1 MVRAAAVWYRDYMSA
16 RSQSMTTTWRLFDRL
31 RRGIG
36 PRLLVRVLLFSV
48 VSTLVLTL
56 SQLYLDYRR
65 DTAAING
72 RMSEIADSYGHSLG
86 EGLWNLDRRQLELQI
101 EGILRF
107 PAVRFVEV
115 RETTDRGDPM
125 VVSGGARGDRP
136 SVRHQFPLFR
146 PARGEQHQLGV
157 LTVEASFDDVYRA
170 LRDKA
175 VVILTGQGAT
185 IFVVSLFVL
194 YLTHRLV
201 TRHLT
206 ALAGFL
212 RHYDVLRP
220 PPPLSLRRRPPTEKD
235 ELDDVVAAFE
245 SMRRT
250 LEQAYANLRA
260 SEQVLRDYAETASD
274 WFWATGAAHEF
285 TYVSEQVRAFGFH
298 ESELLGRRRLDG
310 AADVAAEPQK
320 WREHMAIL
328 ERHEPFRDFVFQR
341 RRLDGTLQIVSA
353 SGKPVFDAEGRF
365 TGYRGVA
372 RDITELRRAEEML
385 REREQRIRDAQL
397 ELARVTRV
405 TTLGELV
412 ASIAHEINQPLAAIV
427 ADANA
432 SLNWLA
438 PPDPD
443 VDRVRDTLDAIIKDG
458 HRAGEVIQRIRQ
470 LTTKGETQKGA
481 VEVNGVIRD
490 VIPLLRS
497 ELQLHRVAAQVD
509 LAELLP
515 PVLADRVQLQ
525 QVIINLVM
533 NAVEAM
539 ASIDDRPR
547 QLVIRSRGAA
557 DEVIVTV
564 RDAGVG
570 IEPSAVNQLFS
581 PFFTTKPGG
590 MGMGLSISRSIIDA
604 HGGRFW
610 ATPNADHGASFHFT
624 LPPLR

>member
-1 MVRAAAVWYRDYMSA
+1 MSA
-16 RSQSMTTTWRLFDRL
+16 RPQTMTTWRFFDRL

-36 PRLLVRVLLFSV
+36 PRLLVRVLLFGV

-65 DTAAING
+65 DTGAIDR

-101 EGILRF
+101 EGILRL

-115 RETTDRGDPM
+115 RETTDRADPM
-125 VVSGGARGDRP
+125 IVSGGAHHDRAAV
-136 SVRHQFPLFR
+136 SHQFALFR
-146 PARGEQHQLGV
+146 PALGEQQQLGV
-157 LTVEASFDDVYRA
+157 LTLEASFDDVYRA
-170 LRDKA
+170 LREKA
-175 VVILTGQGAT
+175 VVILTSQGAT

-206 ALAGFL
+206 TLAGFL
-212 RHYDVLRP
+212 GHYDVLRP
-220 PPPLSLRRRPPTEKD
+220 PPPLSLQRRPPAEKD

-245 SMRRT
+245 TMRRT
-250 LEQAYANLRA
+250 LEQAYRNLRD
-260 SEQVLRDYAETASD
+260 SEQQLRDYAETASD
-274 WFWATGAAHEF
+274 WFWATGPAHGF
-285 TYVSEQVRAFGFH
+285 TYVSEQVRAFGFD
-298 ESELLGRRRLDG
+298 ERELLGKRRLDI
-310 AADVAAEPQK
+310 AADVAAEPEK
-320 WREHMAIL
+320 WREHMATL
-328 ERHEPFRDFVFQR
+328 ERHEPFRDFVYQR
-341 RRLDGTLQIVSA
+341 RRPDGALRIMAA
-353 SGKPVFDAEGRF
+353 SGKPVFDGEGRF

-385 REREQRIRDAQL
+385 RDREQRIRDAQL

-405 TTLGELV
+405 TTLGELA

-443 VDRVRDTLDAIIKDG
+443 VDRVRDSLDAIIKDG

-470 LTTKGETQKGA
+470 LTTKGETRKET
-481 VEVNGVIRD
+481 VDVNGVIRD

-497 ELQLHRVAAQVD
+497 ELQRHRVAAQVD
-509 LAELLP
+509 PAELLP

-547 QLVIRSRGAA
+547 QLVIQSRGAD

-570 IEPSAVNQLFS
+570 IDPGAVDQLFS
-581 PFFTTKPGG
+581 PFFTTKHGG
-590 MGMGLSISRSIIDA
+590 MGMGLSISRSIIEA

-624 LPPLR
+624 LPALR

>member
-1 MVRAAAVWYRDYMSA
+1 MATSRF
-16 RSQSMTTTWRLFDRL
+16 FDRL

-36 PRLLVRVLLFSV
+36 PRLLVRVLVFSV

-56 SQLYLDYRR
+56 SQLYVDYRR
-65 DTAAING
+65 DTQDIDR

-101 EGILRF
+101 EGILRL

-115 RETTDRGDPM
+115 RETTDRSDPM
-125 VVSGGARGDRP
+125 VVSGGAHTDPVHVSHR
-136 SVRHQFPLFR
+136 FPLYR
-146 PARGEQHQLGV
+146 PGRGEQQQLGV
-157 LTVEASFDDVYRA
+157 LRLEATFDDVYSE
-170 LRDKA
+170 LREKA
-175 VVILTGQGAT
+175 IVILTSQGAT

-194 YLTHRLV
+194 FLTHRLV

-220 PPPLSLRRRPPTEKD
+220 PPPLVLQRRPPAEKD

-245 SMRRT
+245 TMRRT

-260 SEQVLRDYAETASD
+260 SEQLLRDYAETASD
-274 WFWATGAAHEF
+274 WFWATGPAHEF

-298 ESELLGRRRLDG
+298 ERELLGRRRVD
-310 AADVAAEPQK
+310 AATDAAAEPQK
-320 WREHMAIL
+320 WREHMATL
-328 ERHEPFRDFVFQR
+328 ERHEPFRDFVYQR
-341 RRLDGTLQIVSA
+341 RRPDGTLRIVSA
-353 SGKPVFDAEGRF
+353 SGKPVFDGDGRF

-385 REREQRIRDAQL
+385 RDREQRIRDAQL

-405 TTLGELV
+405 TTLGELT

-443 VDRVRDTLDAIIKDG
+443 VARVRDSLDAIIKDG

-470 LTTKGETQKGA
+470 LTTKGETQKGT
-481 VEVNGVIRD
+481 VDVNGVIRD
-490 VIPLLRS
+490 VMPLLRS
-497 ELQLHRVAAQVD
+497 ELQRHRVAAQAD
-509 LAELLP
+509 LAEALP
-515 PVLADRVQLQ
+515 SVLADPVQLQ
-525 QVIINLVM
+525 QVIINLLM

-539 ASIDDRPR
+539 ATVEDRPR
-547 QLVIRSRGAA
+547 QLVIRSRVGA
-557 DEVIVTV
+557 DEVTVTV

-570 IEPSAVNQLFS
+570 IDPGAVDQLFS
-581 PFFTTKPGG
+581 AFFSTKPGG
-590 MGMGLSISRSIIDA
+590 MGMGLSISRSIIEA

-624 LPPLR
+624 LPALR

>member
-1 MVRAAAVWYRDYMSA
+1 MSA
-16 RSQSMTTTWRLFDRL
+16 RSQTMTTWRLFDRL
-31 RRGIG
+31 RGIG
-36 PRLLVRVLLFSV
+36 PRLLMRVLLFSV

-65 DTAAING
+65 DTGAIDH
-72 RMSEIADSYGHSLG
+72 RMAEIADSYGHSLG
-86 EGLWNLDRRQLELQI
+86 ESLWTLDRRQLELQI
-101 EGILRF
+101 EGILRL

-115 RETTDRGDPM
+115 RETTDRADPM
-125 VVSGGARGDRP
+125 IVSGGAHRDRVAV
-136 SVRHQFPLFR
+136 SHQFPLVR
-146 PARGEQHQLGV
+146 PARGEQQQLGV
-157 LTVEASFDDVYRA
+157 LTLEASFDDVYRA
-170 LRDKA
+170 LREKA
-175 VVILTGQGAT
+175 VAILTSQGAT

-206 ALAGFL
+206 TLAGFL

-220 PPPLSLRRRPPTEKD
+220 PPPLSLQRRPPTEKD

-245 SMRRT
+245 TMRRT
-250 LEQAYANLRA
+250 LEHAYRNLRE
-260 SEQVLRDYAETASD
+260 SEQQLRDYAETASD
-274 WFWATGAAHEF
+274 WFWATGPAHEF
-285 TYVSEQVRAFGFH
+285 TYVSEQVRAFGFD
-298 ESELLGRRRLDG
+298 ESELLGKRRLDI

-320 WREHMAIL
+320 WREHMATL
-328 ERHEPFRDFVFQR
+328 ERHEPFRDFVYQR
-341 RRLDGTLQIVSA
+341 RRPDGALRIVAA
-353 SGKPVFDAEGRF
+353 SGKPVFDGEGRF
-365 TGYRGVA
+365 AGYRGVA

-385 REREQRIRDAQL
+385 RDREQRIRDAQL
-397 ELARVTRV
+397 ELARVSRV

-443 VDRVRDTLDAIIKDG
+443 VDRVRDSLDAIIKDG
-458 HRAGEVIQRIRQ
+458 QRAGEVIQRIRQ
-470 LTTKGETQKGA
+470 LVTKGETKRA
-481 VEVNGVIRD
+481 SVEINSVIRD
-490 VIPLLRS
+490 VMPLLRS
-497 ELQLHRVAAQVD
+497 ELQLHHVVAQAD
-509 LAELLP
+509 LAEVIP

-525 QVIINLVM
+525 QVIINLVA

-547 QLVIRSRGAA
+547 LLVIRSRVTD
-557 DEVIVTV
+557 DEVVVTV

-570 IEPSAVNQLFS
+570 IDPSAVDQLFS
-581 PFFTTKPGG
+581 AFFSTKPGG
-590 MGMGLSISRSIIDA
+590 MGMGLSISRSIIEA

-610 ATPNADHGASFHFT
+610 VTTNPDHGASFHFT
-624 LPPLR
+624 LPALR

>member
-1 MVRAAAVWYRDYMSA
+1 MSA
-16 RSQSMTTTWRLFDRL
+16 RSHSMTTTWRVFDRL

-65 DTAAING
+65 DTGAING

-125 VVSGGARGDRP
+125 VVSGGARRDRP

-157 LTVEASFDDVYRA
+157 LTLEASFDDVYRA
-170 LRDKA
+170 LREKA

-220 PPPLSLRRRPPTEKD
+220 PPPLSLQRRPPTEND

-245 SMRRT
+245 TMRRT

-260 SEQVLRDYAETASD
+260 SEEVLRDYAETASD
-274 WFWATGAAHEF
+274 WFWATGSAHEF

-310 AADVAAEPQK
+310 ADDVAAEPQK

-341 RRLDGTLQIVSA
+341 RRPDGTLQIVSA
-353 SGKPVFDAEGRF
+353 SGKPVFDGEGRF

-385 REREQRIRDAQL
+385 RDREQRIRDAQL

-405 TTLGELV
+405 TTLGELC

-443 VDRVRDTLDAIIKDG
+443 VDRVRDSLDAIIKDG

-470 LTTKGETQKGA
+470 LTTKGETQKGT
-481 VEVNGVIRD
+481 EDVNGVIRD

-497 ELQLHRVAAQVD
+497 ELQRHRVAAQVD

-539 ASIDDRPR
+539 GSIEDRPR

-570 IEPSAVNQLFS
+570 IEPSAVDQLFS

-590 MGMGLSISRSIIDA
+590 MGMGLSISRSIIEA

-624 LPPLR
+624 LPALR

>member
-1 MVRAAAVWYRDYMSA
+1 MSA
-16 RSQSMTTTWRLFDRL
+16 RSQTMTTWRLFDRL

-36 PRLLVRVLLFSV
+36 PRLLMRVLLFGV

-65 DTAAING
+65 DTGAIDH
-72 RMSEIADSYGHSLG
+72 RMAEIADSYGHSLG

-101 EGILRF
+101 EGILRL

-115 RETTDRGDPM
+115 RETTDRTDPM
-125 VVSGGARGDRP
+125 IVSGGAHRDRVAV
-136 SVRHQFPLFR
+136 SHQFPIVR
-146 PARGEQHQLGV
+146 TARGEQQQLGV
-157 LTVEASFDDVYRA
+157 LTLEASFDDVYRA
-170 LRDKA
+170 LREKA
-175 VVILTGQGAT
+175 VVILTSQGAT

-206 ALAGFL
+206 TLAGFL

-220 PPPLSLRRRPPTEKD
+220 PPPLSLQRRPPTEKD

-245 SMRRT
+245 TMRRT
-250 LEQAYANLRA
+250 LEHAYRNLRE
-260 SEQVLRDYAETASD
+260 SEQQLRDYAETASD
-274 WFWATGAAHEF
+274 WFWATGPAHEF
-285 TYVSEQVRAFGFH
+285 TYVSEQVRAFGFD
-298 ESELLGRRRLDG
+298 ESELLGKRRLDI

-320 WREHMAIL
+320 WREHMVTL
-328 ERHEPFRDFVFQR
+328 ERHEPFRDFVYQR
-341 RRLDGTLQIVSA
+341 RRPDGALHIVAA
-353 SGKPVFDAEGRF
+353 SGKPVFDGEGRF
-365 TGYRGVA
+365 AGYRGVA

-385 REREQRIRDAQL
+385 RDREQRIRDAQL
-397 ELARVTRV
+397 ELARVSRV
-405 TTLGELV
+405 MTLGELA

-427 ADANA
+427 ADASA

-443 VDRVRDTLDAIIKDG
+443 VDRVRDSLDAIIKDG

-470 LTTKGETQKGA
+470 LATKGETKRA
-481 VEVNGVIRD
+481 SVEINSVIRD
-490 VIPLLRS
+490 VMPLLRS
-497 ELQLHRVAAQVD
+497 ELQLHHVVAQAD
-509 LAELLP
+509 LAEVIP

-525 QVIINLVM
+525 QVIINLVV

-547 QLVIRSRGAA
+547 LLVIRSRVTD
-557 DEVIVTV
+557 DEVVVTV

-570 IEPSAVNQLFS
+570 IDPSAVDQLFRA
-581 PFFTTKPGG
+581 FFSTKPGG
-590 MGMGLSISRSIIDA
+590 MGMGLSISRSIIEA

-610 ATPNADHGASFHFT
+610 ATTNPDHGASFHFT
-624 LPPLR
+624 LPALR

>member
-16 RSQSMTTTWRLFDRL
+16 RSQSMTTTGRFFDRL

-157 LTVEASFDDVYRA
+157 LTLEASFDDVYRA

-212 RHYDVLRP
+212 HHYDVLRP

-245 SMRRT
+245 TMRRT

-274 WFWATGAAHEF
+274 WFWATGSAHEF

-341 RRLDGTLQIVSA
+341 RRRDGTLQIVSA

-438 PPDPD
+438 PPEPD
-443 VDRVRDTLDAIIKDG
+443 VDRVRDSLDAIIKDG

-497 ELQLHRVAAQVD
+497 ELQLHHVAAQVD

-610 ATPNADHGASFHFT
+610 ATSNADHGASFHFT

>member
-1 MVRAAAVWYRDYMSA
+1 MA
-16 RSQSMTTTWRLFDRL
+16 TWGFFDRL

-48 VSTLVLTL
+48 VSTLALTL
-56 SQLYLDYRR
+56 SQLYLDYRN
-65 DTAAING
+65 DTGAIDR

-125 VVSGGARGDRP
+125 VVSGGARRDRP
-136 SVRHQFPLFR
+136 AVRRHFPLFR
-146 PARGEQHQLGV
+146 PVRGEQRQLGV

-170 LRDKA
+170 LREKA
-175 VVILTGQGAT
+175 VVILSSQGAT

-194 YLTHRLV
+194 FLTHRLV

-212 RHYDVLRP
+212 RHYDVFRP
-220 PPPLSLRRRPPTEKD
+220 PPPLALQRRPPSEKD

-245 SMRRT
+245 TMRRT

-260 SEQVLRDYAETASD
+260 SEQLLRDYAETASD
-274 WFWATGAAHEF
+274 WFWATGPAHEF
-285 TYVSEQVRAFGFH
+285 TYLSEQVRAFGFH
-298 ESELLGRRRLDG
+298 ESELLGTRRVD
-310 AADVAAEPQK
+310 AASDAAAEPQK
-320 WREHMAIL
+320 WREHMATL
-328 ERHEPFRDFVFQR
+328 ERHEPFRDFVYQR
-341 RRLDGTLQIVSA
+341 RRPDGTLRIVSA
-353 SGKPVFDAEGRF
+353 SGKPVFDTEGRF

-385 REREQRIRDAQL
+385 RDREQRIRDAQL

-405 TTLGELV
+405 TTLGELT

-438 PPDPD
+438 PPAPD
-443 VDRVRDTLDAIIKDG
+443 VDRVRDSLDAIIKDG
-458 HRAGEVIQRIRQ
+458 HRAGDVIQRIRQ

-481 VEVNGVIRD
+481 VDVNGVIRD
-490 VIPLLRS
+490 VMPLLRS
-497 ELQLHRVAAQVD
+497 ELQRHRVAAQVD
-509 LAELLP
+509 LAETLS
-515 PVLADRVQLQ
+515 PVLADPVQLQ
-525 QVIINLVM
+525 QVIINLLM

-539 ASIDDRPR
+539 VPIDDRAR
-547 QLVIRSRGAA
+547 QLVIRSRIDD
-557 DEVIVTV
+557 DEVTVTV

-570 IEPSAVNQLFS
+570 IDPGAVDQLFS
-581 PFFTTKPGG
+581 AFFSTKPGG
-590 MGMGLSISRSIIDA
+590 MGMGLSISRSIIEA

-610 ATPNADHGASFHFT
+610 ATPNPDHGASFHFT
-624 LPPLR
+624 LPALR

>member
-1 MVRAAAVWYRDYMSA
+1 MA
-16 RSQSMTTTWRLFDRL
+16 TWRVFDRL

-48 VSTLVLTL
+48 VSTLVLTV

-65 DTAAING
+65 DTGAIDR

-125 VVSGGARGDRP
+125 VVSGGARQERP
-136 SVRHQFPLFR
+136 AVSHRFPLFR
-146 PARGEQHQLGV
+146 PVRGEQRQLGV

-170 LRDKA
+170 LREKA
-175 VVILTGQGAT
+175 VVILSGQGAT

-194 YLTHRLV
+194 FLTHRLV

-212 RHYDVLRP
+212 RHYDVFRP
-220 PPPLSLRRRPPTEKD
+220 PPPLALHRRPPTEKD

-245 SMRRT
+245 TMRRT

-260 SEQVLRDYAETASD
+260 SEQLLRDYAETASD
-274 WFWATGAAHEF
+274 WFWATGPAHEF
-285 TYVSEQVRAFGFH
+285 TYLSEQVRAFGFH
-298 ESELLGRRRLDG
+298 ESELLGQRRVDD
-310 AADVAAEPQK
+310 AADAAAEPQK
-320 WREHMAIL
+320 WREHMATL
-328 ERHEPFRDFVFQR
+328 ERHEPFRDFVYQR
-341 RRLDGTLQIVSA
+341 RRPDGTLRIVSA
-353 SGKPVFDAEGRF
+353 SGKPVFDSEGRF

-385 REREQRIRDAQL
+385 RDREQRIRDAQL

-405 TTLGELV
+405 TTLGELT

-443 VDRVRDTLDAIIKDG
+443 VDRVRDSLDAIIKDG

-470 LTTKGETQKGA
+470 LTTKGEIQKGA
-481 VEVNGVIRD
+481 VDVNGVIRD
-490 VIPLLRS
+490 VMPLLRS
-497 ELQLHRVAAQVD
+497 ELQRHRVAAQVD
-509 LAELLP
+509 LAEALP
-515 PVLADRVQLQ
+515 PVLADPVQLQ
-525 QVIINLVM
+525 QVIINLLV

-547 QLVIRSRGAA
+547 QIVIRSRF
-557 DEVIVTV
+557 DEEVIVSV

-570 IEPSAVNQLFS
+570 IDPGAVDQLFS
-581 PFFTTKPGG
+581 AFFSTKPGG
-590 MGMGLSISRSIIDA
+590 MGMGLSISRSIIEA

-624 LPPLR
+624 LPALR

>member
-1 MVRAAAVWYRDYMSA
+1 MA
-16 RSQSMTTTWRLFDRL
+16 TWRVFDRL

-48 VSTLVLTL
+48 VSTLVLTV

-65 DTAAING
+65 DTGAIDR

-125 VVSGGARGDRP
+125 VVSGGARQERP
-136 SVRHQFPLFR
+136 AVSHRFPLFR
-146 PARGEQHQLGV
+146 PVRGEQRQLGV

-170 LRDKA
+170 LREKA
-175 VVILTGQGAT
+175 VVILSGQGAT

-194 YLTHRLV
+194 FLTHRLV

-212 RHYDVLRP
+212 RHYDVFRP
-220 PPPLSLRRRPPTEKD
+220 PPPLALHRRPPTEKD

-245 SMRRT
+245 TMRRT

-260 SEQVLRDYAETASD
+260 SEQLLRDYAETASD
-274 WFWATGAAHEF
+274 WFWATGPAHEF
-285 TYVSEQVRAFGFH
+285 TYLSEQVRAFGFH
-298 ESELLGRRRLDG
+298 ESELLGRRRVDG
-310 AADVAAEPQK
+310 AADAAAEPQK
-320 WREHMAIL
+320 WREHMATL
-328 ERHEPFRDFVFQR
+328 ERHEPFRDFVYQR
-341 RRLDGTLQIVSA
+341 RRPDGTLRIVSA
-353 SGKPVFDAEGRF
+353 SGKPVFDSEGRF

-385 REREQRIRDAQL
+385 RDREQRIRDAQL

-405 TTLGELV
+405 TTLGELT

-443 VDRVRDTLDAIIKDG
+443 VDRVRDSLDAIIKDG

-470 LTTKGETQKGA
+470 LTTKGEIQKGA
-481 VEVNGVIRD
+481 VDVNGVIRD
-490 VIPLLRS
+490 VMPLLRS
-497 ELQLHRVAAQVD
+497 ELQRHRVAAQVD
-509 LAELLP
+509 LAEALP
-515 PVLADRVQLQ
+515 PVLADPVQLQ
-525 QVIINLVM
+525 QVIINLLV

-547 QLVIRSRGAA
+547 QIVIRSRF
-557 DEVIVTV
+557 DEEVIVSV

-570 IEPSAVNQLFS
+570 IDPGAVDQLFS
-581 PFFTTKPGG
+581 AFFSTKPGG
-590 MGMGLSISRSIIDA
+590 MGMGLSISRSIIEA

-624 LPPLR
+624 LPALR

>member
-1 MVRAAAVWYRDYMSA
+1 MA
-16 RSQSMTTTWRLFDRL
+16 TWRVFDRL

-48 VSTLVLTL
+48 VSTLVLTV

-65 DTAAING
+65 DTGAIDR

-125 VVSGGARGDRP
+125 VVSGGARQERP
-136 SVRHQFPLFR
+136 AVSHRFPLFR
-146 PARGEQHQLGV
+146 PVRGEQRQLGV

-170 LRDKA
+170 LREKA
-175 VVILTGQGAT
+175 VVILSGQGAT

-194 YLTHRLV
+194 FLTHRLV

-212 RHYDVLRP
+212 RHYDVFRP
-220 PPPLSLRRRPPTEKD
+220 PPPLALHRRPPTEKD

-245 SMRRT
+245 TMRRT

-260 SEQVLRDYAETASD
+260 SEQLLRDYAETASD
-274 WFWATGAAHEF
+274 WFWATGPAHEF
-285 TYVSEQVRAFGFH
+285 TYLSEQVRAFGFH
-298 ESELLGRRRLDG
+298 ESELLERRRVDG
-310 AADVAAEPQK
+310 AADAAAEPQK
-320 WREHMAIL
+320 WREHMATL
-328 ERHEPFRDFVFQR
+328 ERHEPFRDFVYQR
-341 RRLDGTLQIVSA
+341 RRPDGTLRIVSA
-353 SGKPVFDAEGRF
+353 SGKPVFDSEGRF

-385 REREQRIRDAQL
+385 RDREQRIRDAQL

-405 TTLGELV
+405 TTLGELT

-443 VDRVRDTLDAIIKDG
+443 VDRVRDSLDAIIKDG

-470 LTTKGETQKGA
+470 LTTKGEIQKGA
-481 VEVNGVIRD
+481 VDVNGVIRD
-490 VIPLLRS
+490 VMPLLRS
-497 ELQLHRVAAQVD
+497 ELQRHRVAAQVD
-509 LAELLP
+509 LAEALP
-515 PVLADRVQLQ
+515 PVLADPVQLQ
-525 QVIINLVM
+525 QVIINLLV

-547 QLVIRSRGAA
+547 EIVIRSRF
-557 DEVIVTV
+557 DEEVIVSV

-570 IEPSAVNQLFS
+570 IDPGAVDQLFS
-581 PFFTTKPGG
+581 AFFSTKPGG
-590 MGMGLSISRSIIDA
+590 MGMGLSISRSIIEA

-624 LPPLR
+624 LPALR

>member
-1 MVRAAAVWYRDYMSA
+1 MSA
-16 RSQSMTTTWRLFDRL
+16 RSQTMTTWRLFDRL

-36 PRLLVRVLLFSV
+36 PRLLMRVLLFSV

-65 DTAAING
+65 DTGAIDH
-72 RMSEIADSYGHSLG
+72 RMAEIADSYGHSLG

-101 EGILRF
+101 EGILRL

-115 RETTDRGDPM
+115 RETTDRADPM
-125 VVSGGARGDRP
+125 IVSGGAHRDRVAV
-136 SVRHQFPLFR
+136 SHQFPLVR
-146 PARGEQHQLGV
+146 PARGEQQQLGV
-157 LTVEASFDDVYRA
+157 LTLEASFDDVYRA
-170 LRDKA
+170 LREKA
-175 VVILTGQGAT
+175 VGILTSQGAT

-220 PPPLSLRRRPPTEKD
+220 PPPLSLQRRPPTEKD

-245 SMRRT
+245 TMRRT
-250 LEQAYANLRA
+250 LEHAYGNLRE
-260 SEQVLRDYAETASD
+260 SEQQLRDYAETASD
-274 WFWATGAAHEF
+274 WFWATGPAHEF
-285 TYVSEQVRAFGFH
+285 TYVSEQVRAFGFD
-298 ESELLGRRRLDG
+298 ESELLGKRRLDI

-320 WREHMAIL
+320 WREHMATL
-328 ERHEPFRDFVFQR
+328 ERHEPFRDFVYQR
-341 RRLDGTLQIVSA
+341 RRPDGALRIIAV
-353 SGKPVFDAEGRF
+353 SGKPVFDGEGRF
-365 TGYRGVA
+365 AGYRGVA
-372 RDITELRRAEEML
+372 RDTTELRRAEEML
-385 REREQRIRDAQL
+385 RDREQRIRDARL
-397 ELARVTRV
+397 ELARVNRV
-405 TTLGELV
+405 MTLGELA

-438 PPDPD
+438 RPDPD
-443 VDRVRDTLDAIIKDG
+443 VDRVRDSLEGIIKDG
-458 HRAGEVIQRIRQ
+458 HRAGEVIRRIRQ
-470 LTTKGETQKGA
+470 LATKGETQRA
-481 VEVNGVIRD
+481 SVEINSVIRD
-490 VIPLLRS
+490 VMPLLRR
-497 ELQLHRVAAQVD
+497 ELQLHQVVAQAD
-509 LAELLP
+509 LAEVIP

-525 QVIINLVM
+525 QVIINLVV

-547 QLVIRSRGAA
+547 LLVIRSRVTD
-557 DEVIVTV
+557 DEVVVTV

-570 IEPSAVNQLFS
+570 IDPSAVDQLFS
-581 PFFTTKPGG
+581 AFFSTKPGG
-590 MGMGLSISRSIIDA
+590 MGMGLSISRSIIEA

-610 ATPNADHGASFHFT
+610 ATTNPDHGASFHFT
-624 LPPLR
+624 LPALR